1 MSAVSLKLKYAST
14 AFAAVLLAAFAFICL
29 FAWQLHLHS
38 QHVESLAQAAVH
50 ASAPAGAAPAATTAA
65 RTATSIE
72 LLKRL
77 QLLTQT
83 DLMDGLAL
91 AAILA
96 GAAGLVAAW
105 LAWRAACAEQERWPY
120 YNSHTGLRRCQSNPL
135 SHADGWQKERS
146 ERGV

>member
-1 MSAVSLKLKYAST
+1 MTAVSLKLKYAST
-14 AFAAVLLAAFAFICL
+14 AFVAVVLAAFAFICL

-38 QHVESLAQAAVH
+38 QHVETLAQAAVH
-50 ASAPAGAAPAATTAA
+50 ATSPGAAPATTTAA

-77 QLLTQT
+77 RLLSQT
-83 DLMDGLAL
+83 DLLDGLAL

-105 LAWRAACAEQERWPY
+105 LAWRAAFRLEQPITAMIKSAERFGQ
-120 YNSHTGLRRCQSNPL
+120 G
-135 SHADGWQKERS
+135 D
-146 ERGV
+146 